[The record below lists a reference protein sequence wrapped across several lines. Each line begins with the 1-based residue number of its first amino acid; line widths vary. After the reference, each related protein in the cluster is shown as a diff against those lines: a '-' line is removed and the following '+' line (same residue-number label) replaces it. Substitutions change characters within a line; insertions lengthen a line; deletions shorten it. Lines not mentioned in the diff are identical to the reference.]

1 MILRQEILQQTASV
15 VFKVVK
21 QSVAHP
27 WTSRITSRISNCQNI
42 EVEEV
47 FLRMYDLGTYNSKCE
62 FTAVCGRCV
71 RGKMSLCMLISVQHI
86 MS

>member
-21 QSVAHP
+21 QSVTRP
-27 WTSRITSRISNCQNI
+27 WTSWITSRISNCQNT

-47 FLRMYDLGTYNSKCE
+47 FLWMNDLRTYNSKCE
-62 FTAVCGRCV
+62 FTAVCQMCAWKNEFV
-71 RGKMSLCMLISVQHI
+71 YAY
-86 MS
+86 